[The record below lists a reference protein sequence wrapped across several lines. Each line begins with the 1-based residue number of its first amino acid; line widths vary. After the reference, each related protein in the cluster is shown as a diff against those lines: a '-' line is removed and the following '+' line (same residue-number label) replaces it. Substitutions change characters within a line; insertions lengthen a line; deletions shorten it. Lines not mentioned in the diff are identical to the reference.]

1 MTSTDSHRHERPD
14 HRVFDEFDV
23 SQSMRLPDSGD
34 ALALIEA
41 AMAAKIID
49 GALVSID
56 DEDLDEMR
64 AGYTLDDCGNRHMRL
79 DIMRATGE
87 DVVSIDLTGIVET
100 IGNLLQEVLN
110 ARMTDLKKSYD
121 YRHHVGIY
129 ADDTEA

>member
-1 MTSTDSHRHERPD
+1 MTSADSHHPERHD

-49 GALVSID
+49 GTLISID
-56 DEDLDEMR
+56 DEDLDEML
-64 AGYTLDDCGNRHMRL
+64 AYYELDDCGNRHMRL
-79 DIMRATGE
+79 DIMRAPGV
-87 DVVSIDLTGIVET
+87 DVVSIDLTGIIET

-110 ARMTDLKKSYD
+110 ARMTDLKNNYD
-121 YRHHVGIY
+121 YLHHVGIY
-129 ADDTEA
+129 ADEAEA